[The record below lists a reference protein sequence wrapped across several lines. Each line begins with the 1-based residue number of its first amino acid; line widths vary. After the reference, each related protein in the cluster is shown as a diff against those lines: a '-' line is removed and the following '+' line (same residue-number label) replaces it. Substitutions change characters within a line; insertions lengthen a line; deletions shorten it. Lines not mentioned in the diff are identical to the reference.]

1 VLASNSQVES
11 PSIDQRLAAV
21 ERQVKAGALPLWVFH
36 DQQLYGLELE
46 RIFGRSWV
54 FLAHETEIPNPG
66 DYVARSIG
74 NDPFIVVRGHDNI
87 VRVLF
92 DSCRHRGARLCL
104 ADKGNTKSFF
114 CPYHGW
120 TYRNTGDLTGV
131 PNIHTAYKALDL
143 KQWGLLP
150 APRAETYRGLIFAS
164 LDPNICPLLDYLG
177 DYRWYLDLH
186 LALSPNGMEVL
197 GEPHRWHIEADWK
210 SGSDNFA
217 GDSYHTQ
224 TLHQSIVRL
233 GLSNAAGASGGK
245 NDIHVTECSGHSTSI
260 RRRDPGETY
269 FWGYPE
275 EVYQEFFNGSELSP
289 EQFEVAKRSVVY
301 TGTIF
306 PNLSMIHIFAKDAPD
321 NEGAAF
327 FSLRQ
332 WKPRGPGKMEAWSW
346 VLVPKSAPAKYK
358 ELAYRAAVASF
369 SPSGNFEQDD
379 SIAWGGV
386 SRAARGQFA
395 KQQNITLNYQMGLE
409 GMSDA
414 KVMTDWPGPGI
425 AYDSNLEEGVQRT
438 FWRHWSRAM
447 SDGTKMEQ
455 ASDERR

>member
-1 VLASNSQVES
+1 MGTTKAV
-11 PSIDQRLAAV
+11 SITGAALRRDPIDRRLAAI
-21 ERQVKAGALPLWVFH
+21 ERQVQTGALPLWVFH
-36 DQQLYGLELE
+36 DQALYERELE
-46 RIFGRSWV
+46 RVFGRSWI
-54 FLAHETEIPNPG
+54 FMAHETEIPQPG
-66 DYVARSIG
+66 DFVARAIG
-74 NDPFIVVRGHDNI
+74 NDPFIVVRGQDNG

-104 ADKGNTKSFF
+104 ADKGSTKSFF

-120 TYRNTGDLTGV
+120 TYRTTGELTGV
-131 PNIHTAYKALDL
+131 PNIHAAYKALDL

-164 LDPNICPLLDYLG
+164 LDPDIRPLAQHLG

-186 LALSPNGMEVL
+186 LALSPGGMEVV
-197 GEPHRWHIEADWK
+197 GDPHRWLIEADWK
-210 SGSDNFA
+210 SGADNFA

-260 RRRDPGETY
+260 RRRDAGETY

-275 EVYQEFFNGSELSP
+275 EVYREFFGSELSP
-289 EQFEVAKRSVVY
+289 EQFEIARRSVVY
-301 TGTIF
+301 TGTVF
-306 PNLSMIHIFAKDAPD
+306 PNLSLIHIFAKDAPD

-346 VLVPKSAPAKYK
+346 VLVPRSAPASYK
-358 ELAYRAAVASF
+358 ERAYRAAVASF

-386 SRAARGQFA
+386 SRAAKGVFA
-395 KQQNITLNYQMGLE
+395 KRQNIMLNYQMGLD

-414 KVMTDWPGPGI
+414 KIMTDWPGPGI

-447 SDGTKMEQ
+447 S
-455 ASDERR
+455 A

>member
-1 VLASNSQVES
+1 MSIPAAVSQLDPVDRQLA
-11 PSIDQRLAAV
+11 DV
-21 ERQVKAGALPLWVFH
+21 ERQVESGALPLWVFH
-36 DQQLYGLELE
+36 DQALYERELE
-46 RIFGRSWV
+46 KIFGRTWV
-54 FLAHETEIPNPG
+54 FMAHETEIPNPG
-66 DYVARSIG
+66 DYVARAIG
-74 NDPFIVVRGHDNI
+74 NDPFIVVRGQDNV

-120 TYRNTGDLTGV
+120 TYLSTGELSGV
-131 PNIHTAYKALDL
+131 PNIHTAYKALDR

-150 APRAETYRGLIFAS
+150 APRSETYRGLIFAS
-164 LDPNICPLLDYLG
+164 LDPDIGPLRDYLG

-186 LALSPNGMEVL
+186 LALSPSGMEVV

-233 GLSNAAGASGGK
+233 GLSDAAGASGGK
-245 NDIHVTECSGHSTSI
+245 NDIHVTECNGHSTSI
-260 RRRDPGETY
+260 RRKDLGETY

-275 EVYQEFFNGSELSP
+275 EVYREFFCDTELSAA
-289 EQFEVAKRSVVY
+289 QFDIAMRSVVY

-306 PNLSMIHIFAKDAPD
+306 PNLSLIHIFAKDAPD

-346 VLVPKSAPAKYK
+346 VLVPKSAPAAYK
-358 ELAYRAAVASF
+358 ERAYRAAVASF

-386 SRAARGQFA
+386 SRAAKGVFA
-395 KQQNITLNYQMGLE
+395 KRQNIMLNYQMGLP

-414 KVMTDWPGPGI
+414 KIIADWPGPGI
-425 AYDSNLEEGVQRT
+425 AYDFEP
-438 FWRHWSRAM
+438 
-447 SDGTKMEQ
+447 
-455 ASDERR
+455 

>member
-1 VLASNSQVES
+1 MSIPAAASPIASDYQ
-11 PSIDQRLAAV
+11 QLAAV
-21 ERQVKAGALPLWVFH
+21 ERLVESGSLPLWLFH
-36 DQQLYGLELE
+36 DQAIYDLELE
-46 RIFGRSWV
+46 RIFGRSWI

-66 DYVARSIG
+66 DYVARTIG

-120 TYRNTGDLTGV
+120 TYRNTGELSGV

-150 APRAETYRGLIFAS
+150 APRSEAYRGLIFAS
-164 LDPNICPLLDYLG
+164 LDQNIRPLVEYLG
-177 DYRWYLDLH
+177 EYRWYLDLN
-186 LALSPNGMEVL
+186 LALSPSGMEVI
-197 GEPHRWHIEADWK
+197 GEPHRWLIGADWK

-224 TLHQSIVRL
+224 TLHQSIVRI
-233 GLSNAAGASGGK
+233 GLSDAAGASGGK

-260 RRRDPGETY
+260 RRKDPGATH
-269 FWGYPE
+269 FWGYPQ
-275 EVYQEFFNGSELSP
+275 EVHQEFCSGSELS
-289 EQFEVAKRSVVY
+289 EAQFDLVRRAVVY

-306 PNLSMIHIFAKDAPD
+306 PNLSLIHISSKDAPD
-321 NEGAAF
+321 NESAAF

-332 WKPRGPGKMEAWSW
+332 WKPRAPGKMEAWSW
-346 VLVPKSAPAKYK
+346 VLVPRSASAEYK
-358 ELAYRAAVASF
+358 ERAYRAAVASF

-379 SIAWGGV
+379 SIAWAGV
-386 SRAARGQFA
+386 SRAAKGQFA
-395 KQQNITLNYQMGLE
+395 KQQNIMLNYQMGLA
-409 GMSDA
+409 GMSEA
-414 KVMTDWPGPGI
+414 KIIADWPGPGI
-425 AYDSNLEEGVQRT
+425 VYDSNLEEGVQRT
-438 FWRHWSRAM
+438 FWRHWSRAI
-447 SDGTKMEQ
+447 S
-455 ASDERR
+455 A

>member
-1 VLASNSQVES
+1 
-11 PSIDQRLAAV
+11 
-21 ERQVKAGALPLWVFH
+21 
-36 DQQLYGLELE
+36 
-46 RIFGRSWV
+46 
-54 FLAHETEIPNPG
+54 
-66 DYVARSIG
+66 
-74 NDPFIVVRGHDNI
+74 
-87 VRVLF
+87 
-92 DSCRHRGARLCL
+92 
-104 ADKGNTKSFF
+104 
-114 CPYHGW
+114 
-120 TYRNTGDLTGV
+120 
-131 PNIHTAYKALDL
+131 
-143 KQWGLLP
+143 
-150 APRAETYRGLIFAS
+150 
-164 LDPNICPLLDYLG
+164 
-177 DYRWYLDLH
+177 
-186 LALSPNGMEVL
+186 MEVV

-260 RRRDPGETY
+260 RRKDPGETY

-275 EVYQEFFNGSELSP
+275 EVYRDFFDGTELSAA
-289 EQFEVAKRSVVY
+289 QFEVAMRSVVY
-301 TGTIF
+301 TGTVF
-306 PNLSMIHIFAKDAPD
+306 PNLSLIHIFAKDAPD

-346 VLVPKSAPAKYK
+346 VLVPKNAPAAYK
-358 ELAYRAAVASF
+358 ERAYRAAVASF

-386 SRAARGQFA
+386 SRAAKGVLA
-395 KQQNITLNYQMGLE
+395 KRANIMLNYQMGLP

-414 KVMTDWPGPGI
+414 RVIADWPGPGI

-438 FWRHWSRAM
+438 FWRHWSRAI
-447 SDGTKMEQ
+447 S
-455 ASDERR
+455 A